1 MVSVDG
7 ETGLRISVAYS
18 PRAGEVDV
26 VDLQLAFGATVI
38 EAIGASGLPQRHPT
52 ADLER
57 LPVGIWGRLC
67 ERGDVLREGDRVELY
82 RPLQVDPKEARR
94 LRQRAQGPLKKR

>member
-7 ETGLRISVAYS
+7 KTDLRISVAYS

-26 VDLQLAFGATVI
+26 VELQMSHGATVT
-38 EAIGASGLPQRHPT
+38 EAIAHSGLPQRHPT
-52 ADLER
+52 ADFER

-67 ERGDVLREGDRVELY
+67 ERGDLLRDRDRVELY

>member
-1 MVSVDG
+1 VSVEG
-7 ETGLRISVAYS
+7 EIGLRISVAYS
-18 PRAGEVDV
+18 PQAGEVDV
-26 VDLQLAFGATVI
+26 VDLTLAPGATV
-38 EAIGASGLPQRHPT
+38 ADALNASGLPERHP
-52 ADLER
+52 AAGLER

-67 ERGDVLREGDRVELY
+67 ERGDVLHDRDRVELY